1 MKDKYEHIH
10 MATDDRLAEMIDLTN
25 SLPFDEWVECLA
37 EACRRLKARKKTPF
51 NHEQFE

>member
-25 SLPFDEWVECLA
+25 DLTFGEWVECLA
-37 EACRRLKARKKTPF
+37 EEIGRA
-51 NHEQFE
+51 HV